1 MNLDSFVTKQLNTRP
16 LRAFS
21 VVYRQKKFSMFRIIL
36 SQGASAPSQT
46 IMFFIGLFAFNMV
59 EAQTDNEG
67 LSSRSFWKKQPSLED
82 VMIQVDL
89 GDDPSALGPYD
100 FDPLSWA
107 LIEEASPEILDYLLS
122 FEGNTVNKL
131 THDAR
136 TYVFWAAYRNN
147 QAFMKK
153 LKGMGADF
161 GIVDEHGYSLLNFA
175 AVTGQTDAV
184 LYDLIINEG
193 AKPDQEVNYDGANA
207 LLLVSSHLKDMA
219 LVEYFGQFGLEM
231 NDTDSDG
238 SNGFLYA
245 CKGGNIE
252 FLNLLIE
259 QGMSSQFQNS
269 KGQNAAHFAAMGTR
283 GNNPKIEVFEFLK
296 EQGVELD
303 YCDEKGTTALM
314 ILCQKRNDN
323 GPTLQYMIGESSDL
337 HVRDSDGKTAM
348 HHALER
354 GSVDCIETLMNSGWS
369 MEGAKFK
376 TSTLVHSLAEG
387 YSSKSHDVF
396 DEKMALL
403 RSVGISARQLLKEGE
418 TWFHVGARS
427 QSMEMLKFAAVLGL
441 DVNHADDEGC
451 TALHEACM
459 TAQDIE
465 LLKWLVSIGASK
477 DVLTLFEETPFDLA
491 SENEMLAEEDLQF
504 LKTGP

>member
-1 MNLDSFVTKQLNTRP
+1 
-16 LRAFS
+16 
-21 VVYRQKKFSMFRIIL
+21 MFRPTPL
-36 SQGASAPSQT
+36 GSQPPLASV
-46 IMFFIGLFAFNMV
+46 IFFICMVAVNFV
-59 EAQTDNEG
+59 EAQTGEDG
-67 LSSRSFWKKQPSLED
+67 LSSRSFWKNQPSLED
-82 VMIQVDL
+82 VMNQVDL

-107 LIEEASPEILDYLLS
+107 LIEEASPDILDYLLS

-153 LKGMGADF
+153 LKSMGADF

-175 AVTGQTDAV
+175 AVTGQMDPV
-184 LYDLIINEG
+184 LYDLIIGEG
-193 AKPDQEVNYDGANA
+193 ADPDQEVNYDGANA

-245 CKGGNIE
+245 CKGGNVE

-269 KGQNAAHFAAMGTR
+269 KGQTAAHFAAMGTR
-283 GNNPKIEVFEFLK
+283 GNNPQVEVFEFLK
-296 EQGVELD
+296 EQGVDLD
-303 YCDEKGTTALM
+303 FADEKGTTALM

-323 GPTLQYMIGESSDL
+323 GPILQYMIQESSDL
-337 HVRDSDGKTAM
+337 HLQDSDGKTAM

-376 TSTLVHSLAEG
+376 TGSLINSLSEG
-387 YSSKSHDVF
+387 YSPRNHDVF
-396 DEKMALL
+396 DEKLTLL
-403 RSVGISARQLLKEGE
+403 RSAGISAKQLLDDGE

-427 QSMEMLKFAAVLGL
+427 QSLEMLKFAAVLGL
-441 DVNHADDEGC
+441 DVNHQDEEGC

-491 SENEMLAEEDLQF
+491 SENEMLVGNDLQF
-504 LKTGP
+504 LKISP

>member
-1 MNLDSFVTKQLNTRP
+1 MNLDSLATRSTVTIH
-16 LRAFS
+16 
-21 VVYRQKKFSMFRIIL
+21 FSMVDPRNYQNWINMFRPTPL
-36 SQGASAPSQT
+36 GSQPPLASV
-46 IMFFIGLFAFNMV
+46 IFFICMVAVNFV
-59 EAQTDNEG
+59 EAQTGEDG
-67 LSSRSFWKKQPSLED
+67 LTSRSFWKNKPSLED
-82 VMIQVDL
+82 VMTLVNL
-89 GDDPSALGPYD
+89 GDDPSALDPYD

-122 FEGNTVNKL
+122 FEGNEVNKL

-147 QAFMKK
+147 QAFMEK
-153 LKGMGADF
+153 LKSMGADF
-161 GIVDEHGYSLLNFA
+161 KIVDEHGYSLLNFA

-207 LLLVSSHLKDMA
+207 LLLVSSHLKDVA

-231 NDTDSDG
+231 NDTDLDG

-269 KGQNAAHFAAMGTR
+269 KGQTAAHFAAMGTR
-283 GNNPKIEVFEFLK
+283 GNNPQVEVFEFLK

-303 YCDEKGTTALM
+303 YRDEKGTTALM

-323 GPTLQYMIGESSDL
+323 GPTLQYMIRESSDL

-354 GSVDCIETLMNSGWS
+354 GSVHCIETLMNSGWS

-396 DEKMALL
+396 DEKLALL
-403 RSVGISARQLLKEGE
+403 RSVGISARQLLQEGE

>member
-1 MNLDSFVTKQLNTRP
+1 MNLDSLATRSTVTIH
-16 LRAFS
+16 
-21 VVYRQKKFSMFRIIL
+21 FSMVDPRNYQNWINMFRPTPL
-36 SQGASAPSQT
+36 GSQPPLASV
-46 IMFFIGLFAFNMV
+46 IFFICMVAVNFV
-59 EAQTDNEG
+59 EAQTGEDG
-67 LSSRSFWKKQPSLED
+67 LTSRSFWKNKPSLED
-82 VMIQVDL
+82 VMTQVNL
-89 GDDPSALGPYD
+89 GDDPSALDPYD

-122 FEGNTVNKL
+122 FEGNEVNKL

-147 QAFMKK
+147 QAFMEK
-153 LKGMGADF
+153 LKSMGADF
-161 GIVDEHGYSLLNFA
+161 KIVDEHGYSLLNFA

-207 LLLVSSHLKDMA
+207 LLLVSSHLKDVA

-231 NDTDSDG
+231 NDTDLDG

-269 KGQNAAHFAAMGTR
+269 KGQTAAHFAAMGTR
-283 GNNPKIEVFEFLK
+283 GNNPQVEVFEFLK

-303 YCDEKGTTALM
+303 YRDEKGTTALM

-323 GPTLQYMIGESSDL
+323 GPTLQYMIRESSDL

-396 DEKMALL
+396 DEKLALL
-403 RSVGISARQLLKEGE
+403 RSVGISARQLLQEGE

>member
-1 MNLDSFVTKQLNTRP
+1 MFRPTPLDSQPP
-16 LRAFS
+16 LAS
-21 VVYRQKKFSMFRIIL
+21 VIFLICLVAVNF
-36 SQGASAPSQT
+36 
-46 IMFFIGLFAFNMV
+46 V
-59 EAQTDNEG
+59 EAQTGEDG
-67 LSSRSFWKKQPSLED
+67 LTSRSFWKNQPTLED
-82 VMIQVDL
+82 VMTQVNL
-89 GDDPSALGPYD
+89 GDDPSALGPYN

-122 FEGNTVNKL
+122 FEGNEVNKL

-147 QAFMKK
+147 QAFMQR
-153 LKGMGADF
+153 LKSMGADF

-207 LLLVSSHLKDMA
+207 LLLVSSHLEDMA

-269 KGQNAAHFAAMGTR
+269 KGQTAAHFAAMGTR
-283 GNNPKIEVFEFLK
+283 GNNPQVEVFEFLK

-303 YCDEKGTTALM
+303 YRDGKGTTALM

-323 GPTLQYMIGESSDL
+323 GPTLQYMIRESSDL

-354 GSVDCIETLMNSGWS
+354 GSVDCIETLVNSGWN
-369 MEGAKFK
+369 MNGAQFNAR
-376 TSTLVHSLAEG
+376 TLIHSLAEG
-387 YSSKSHDVF
+387 YSPKSHDVF
-396 DEKMALL
+396 TEKLALI
-403 RSVGISARQLLKEGE
+403 RSLGISVKQLLQDGE
-418 TWFHVGARS
+418 TWFHIGARS
-427 QSMEMLKFAAVLGL
+427 QSLEMLKFAAVLGL

-459 TAQDIE
+459 TAQDID

-477 DVLTLFEETPFDLA
+477 DVLTLFEETPYDLA

-504 LKTGP
+504 LKNSP

>member
-1 MNLDSFVTKQLNTRP
+1 MNLDSLATRSTVTIH
-16 LRAFS
+16 
-21 VVYRQKKFSMFRIIL
+21 FSMVDPRNYQNWINMFRPTPL
-36 SQGASAPSQT
+36 GSQPPLASV
-46 IMFFIGLFAFNMV
+46 IFFICMVAVNFV
-59 EAQTDNEG
+59 EAQTGEDG
-67 LSSRSFWKKQPSLED
+67 LTSRSFWKNKPSLVD
-82 VMIQVDL
+82 VMTQVNL

-107 LIEEASPEILDYLLS
+107 LIEEASPEILGYLLS

>member
-1 MNLDSFVTKQLNTRP
+1 MT
-16 LRAFS
+16 
-21 VVYRQKKFSMFRIIL
+21 
-36 SQGASAPSQT
+36 
-46 IMFFIGLFAFNMV
+46 
-59 EAQTDNEG
+59 
-67 LSSRSFWKKQPSLED
+67 
-82 VMIQVDL
+82 QVNL
-89 GDDPSALGPYD
+89 GDDRSGLEPYD

-107 LIEEASPEILDYLLS
+107 VIEEAAPEILDYLLS
-122 FEGNTVNKL
+122 FEGNEVNKL

-147 QAFMKK
+147 QAFMEK
-153 LKGMGADF
+153 LKSMGADF
-161 GIVDEHGYSLLNFA
+161 RIVDEHGYSLLNFA

-207 LLLVSSHLKDMA
+207 LLLVSSHLEDMA

-269 KGQNAAHFAAMGTR
+269 KGQTAAHFAAMGTR
-283 GNNPKIEVFEFLK
+283 GNNPQVEVFEFLK

-323 GPTLQYMIGESSDL
+323 GPTLQYMIRESSGL
-337 HVRDSDGKTAM
+337 HVRDYYGKTAM

-396 DEKMALL
+396 DEKLALL
-403 RSVGISARQLLKEGE
+403 RSVGISARQLLTEGE

-504 LKTGP
+504 LRTGP